1 MINKTII
8 GRLEY
13 ISLPELGF
21 NDIEAKIDT
30 GAYSSSIHCDTIVIN
45 EDNTVSFKLL
55 DNSHPDYHE
64 RAIVLPI
71 HTLKRVKSS
80 NGQVQER
87 VAIKTKMTMGKKSY
101 SVVLSLTDRK
111 EMKYPMLIG
120 RTELNKRFLVDT
132 SLQYQLQK

>member
-1 MINKTII
+1 MITKTII

-21 NDIEAKIDT
+21 YDIEAKIDT
-30 GAYSSSIHCDTIVIN
+30 GAYSSSIHCDTIVIK
-45 EDNTVSFKLL
+45 DNDMVSFRLL
-55 DNSHPDYHE
+55 DATHPDYHE
-64 RAIVLPI
+64 RLIVLPI
-71 HTLKRVKSS
+71 HKRKQVKSS

-87 VAIKTKMTMGKKSY
+87 VAIKTKMTMGKKVY